1 MAMIHH
7 FAESRK
13 PPIERKLHNMEVVM
27 NRKFGLKGARLAYII
42 GLPYWVYKKMK
53 TTGING
59 IVATTRKNEK

>member
-1 MAMIHH
+1 MA
-7 FAESRK
+7 RK
-13 PPIERKLHNMEVVM
+13 GGK
-27 NRKFGLKGARLAYII
+27 LAYII